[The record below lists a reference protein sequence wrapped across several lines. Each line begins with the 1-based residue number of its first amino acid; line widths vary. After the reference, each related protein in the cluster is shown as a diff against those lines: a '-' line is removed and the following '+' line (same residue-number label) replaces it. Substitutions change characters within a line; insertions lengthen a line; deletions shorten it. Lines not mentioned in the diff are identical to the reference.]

1 MEERKTPSDRTS
13 IEQEVIF
20 LNAILDLID
29 NMVNFEVLKV
39 VGTSPDANILF
50 HSSTHQQLFNILLVD
65 LLAKSDRR
73 VVGREV
79 PYLQALGEI
88 CESPHFDQGGS
99 VSAIRTATEKFLEWL
114 DESPTVPVWL
124 PSIGQE
130 VELAMPRSTFLAICG
145 NISKHSMLRLSRP
158 AKQVQRM
165 LEDAG
170 TTVSLDEAVLAL
182 EGFYERFHT
191 DIFNYHA
198 STIAEFLNE
207 IRLGIHEYLLPE
219 YQQSYATRGGDPTRY
234 EYQYPDS
241 VNSKLGKAL
250 YWDLMNRIRKR
261 PYIERFEV
269 TRYLKLRY

>member
-1 MEERKTPSDRTS
+1 MNERSTAPPRTP
-13 IEQEVIF
+13 IEQEIIF

-29 NMVNFEVLKV
+29 SMVNFEVLQV
-39 VGTSPDANILF
+39 AGTSPDANILF
-50 HSSTHQQLFNILLVD
+50 HTSTHQRFFNVLLVD

-99 VSAIRTATEKFLEWL
+99 VSALRAATEDFRSWL
-114 DESPTVPVWL
+114 DETPVVPVWL
-124 PSIGQE
+124 PSIERQ
-130 VELAMPRSTFLAICG
+130 VELAITRGTFLAICG

-158 AKQVQRM
+158 AKQVLKM

-170 TTVSLDEAVLAL
+170 ATVSFDEAVLAL
-182 EGFYERFHT
+182 EDFYERFHT
-191 DIFNYHA
+191 DILNYHG

-207 IRLGIHEYLLPE
+207 IRWGVHEYLLPE
-219 YQQSYATRGGDPTRY
+219 FQRSYTSHGGDPPRY
-234 EYQYPDS
+234 EYQYPDY
-241 VNSKLGKAL
+241 VKTELGKAH
-250 YWDLMNRIRKR
+250 YWDLMNRIRTR
-261 PYIERFEV
+261 PYLDRFQV